1 MRIFQFHEPALYN
14 FRRSVF
20 TCAAD
25 CLCRRADGID
35 QQLHNFLNASMVIG
49 IAGFKIIDI
58 QVFPEILFVRSPF
71 FHRILSH
78 PILFTLHAA
87 DIHGYAEA
95 VLLQYNKRLKYPL
108 RWDSL
113 SASLAKTSEPQTT
126 EEHELVEE
134 DGYIVDTLKAVVYS
148 SYSTQ
153 IEYWPFSPD
162 L

>member
-58 QVFPEILFVRSPF
+58 QVFPEILFVRSPLKNMSLS
-71 FHRILSH
+71 RKMGISSILSRLSCIHLIPRRLNIGPFRPTCNGLFNPTINGPYFPTYSGPFH
-78 PILFTLHAA
+78 PTL
-87 DIHGYAEA
+87 
-95 VLLQYNKRLKYPL
+95 
-108 RWDSL
+108 
-113 SASLAKTSEPQTT
+113 TT
-126 EEHELVEE
+126 YH
-134 DGYIVDTLKAVVYS
+134 YS
-148 SYSTQ
+148 SKTVPGNMAINNISLLD
-153 IEYWPFSPD
+153 IM
-162 L
+162 